1 MKIYKNIRRPGRDIK
16 NATTSVTSQ
25 NHNLFRKDGMVTYN
39 YRLFI
44 NEFDDAKLDEI
55 FDTLYDGESYDTLEV
70 RISSPGGYLLDL
82 QRFQNVI
89 ENYFQNRTFTILDN
103 HGYSAGA
110 LMFLLGTER
119 IAHRTSM
126 IMFHDWSGG
135 YWGKASD
142 IDKQHK
148 FQREQYKIWMR
159 DLLSNF
165 FTDKE
170 IEDMFEGKEYW
181 YNTLE
186 MCKKG
191 IATHVMINGEKLT
204 AKEYIAFEKENTK
217 LKKSI
222 NSSSSKSKPK
232 KQPIFDIKE
241 NTEKTENIEN
251 VEKSETSD
259 SAEGIEK
266 PKTKTKKVFDNKD
279 VLDDKRN
286 DIVLDIFG
294 KNKHIKDIMNSNNSD
309 KDK

>member
-16 NATTSVTSQ
+16 NATTSVTSE

-251 VEKSETSD
+251 VEKTEISDTSD
-259 SAEGIEK
+259 GIEK
-266 PKTKTKKVFDNKD
+266 PKKKKVFDNKD
-279 VLDDKRN
+279 VLDDKKN